1 MRHDAR
7 PTCGRVCPFGT
18 PLAAVVSPQTPIV
31 SHAHGGSAHRELA
44 ERALRPPLPRAG
56 RLLFARARQPH
67 AQGSN
72 APSRRARAVLGV
84 EASLPAE
91 EPHQG
96 PRAQPSGQARRRRR
110 RLRADQG
117 GVGTP
122 STPRWAS
129 PPRARKGAL
138 HAAPPEGVSSRRAA
152 SKGASLRA
160 LRRALCTRA
169 RAHPGERGD
178 VYTRARAKAAAHAR
192 CASPTSSPGWL
203 TLTT

>member
-7 PTCGRVCPFGT
+7 PTCGQVCPFGT

-44 ERALRPPLPRAG
+44 ERALRPPPACRSAP
-56 RLLFARARQPH
+56 FCVRARQPH

-122 STPRWAS
+122 STPRSAS
-129 PPRARKGAL
+129 PPALGRAR
-138 HAAPPEGVSSRRAA
+138 
-152 SKGASLRA
+152 
-160 LRRALCTRA
+160 CTRPPKGCRRGAPLIKA
-169 RAHPGERGD
+169 RRGAPCGVHCVHARVRTRENGGD
-178 VYTRARAKAAAHAR
+178 VYTRARAKQQPTRNAR
-192 CASPTSSPGWL
+192 RRPLCRGG
-203 TLTT
+203 